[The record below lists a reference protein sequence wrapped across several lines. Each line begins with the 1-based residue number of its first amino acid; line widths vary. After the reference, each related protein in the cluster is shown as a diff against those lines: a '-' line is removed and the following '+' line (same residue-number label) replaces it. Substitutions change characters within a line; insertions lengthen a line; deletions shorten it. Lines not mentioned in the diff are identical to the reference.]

1 MAPAHARSVSGSGRR
16 RGTSFAGYGFVLPA
30 VLVLVVVLVVPVLS
44 AVYDSVAPVTRRG
57 VEVPAGFGN
66 FARVLGDSAFGNAM
80 ANTIVFTAASVLL
93 HFALGLGAALL
104 LNLDL
109 AGRGILR
116 VVALVPWT
124 IAPVIVAVLWRWMY
138 NAQFGIINDVA
149 MRLGMAEPKAWL
161 GEATLAMPA
170 VIMANV
176 WRGFPF
182 AMLIALAGLQA
193 VPREQLEAAA
203 VDGAGALRRF
213 WHVTLPNIRYVLM
226 VGLVLDAIWTFKQ
239 LDLVQVMTGG
249 GPADATDVLTTLI
262 YRTAFEYL
270 DFPYASAMAVTM
282 FAFLG
287 ILTAFYVRSVM
298 RESEV

>member
-1 MAPAHARSVSGSGRR
+1 M
-16 RGTSFAGYGFVLPA
+16 GYFFILPA
-30 VLVLVVVLVVPVLS
+30 VVILFVVLILPVVG
-44 AVYDSVAPVTRRG
+44 AVYESVGPSVRRG
-57 VEVPAGFGN
+57 IEIPAGPGN
-66 FARVLGDSAFGNAM
+66 FMRIAADGVYLNAM
-80 ANTIVFTAASVLL
+80 TNTVVFTGASVLL

-109 AGRGILR
+109 AGRGLFR
-116 VVALVPWT
+116 VVALIPWT
-124 IAPVIVAVLWRWMY
+124 VAPVIVGVLWRWMY
-138 NAQFGIINDVA
+138 NAQFGIINDIVL
-149 MRLGMAEPKAWL
+149 RLGISDEPRAWL
-161 GEATLAMPA
+161 GEASLAMPA
-170 VIMANV
+170 VILANV

-203 VDGAGALRRF
+203 VDGAGAARRF
-213 WHVTLPNIRYVLM
+213 WHVTLPNIRYVLLIG
-226 VGLVLDAIWTFKQ
+226 VILDAIWTFKQ

-282 FAFLG
+282 FVVLG
-287 ILTAFYVRSVM
+287 IVTAVYVRLVM
-298 RESEV
+298 RESDE